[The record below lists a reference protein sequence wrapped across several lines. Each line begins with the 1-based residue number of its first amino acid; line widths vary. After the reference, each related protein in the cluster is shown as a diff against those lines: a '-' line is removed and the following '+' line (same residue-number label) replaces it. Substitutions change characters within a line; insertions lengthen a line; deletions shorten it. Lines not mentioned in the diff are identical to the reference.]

1 MSEWYP
7 ILLNLKGRTCVVIGG
22 GAVAARKARGLLDA
36 GANVTVVS
44 PRLVAELSELA
55 EKGWIR
61 YLPKVYADGD
71 LEGASLAFA
80 ATDMAEVNAAALSE
94 ANRRGILANAAD
106 GGEGGDFIVP
116 AVLRRGD
123 LVLTASASGA
133 GPAVASRI
141 IGELRERYGPE
152 YADYLAGLRKL
163 RSWLKAEVADPVE
176 RRRLLEEAS
185 TDQSLIEWSK
195 LDDRADI
202 HAIIERLRVRALGRK
217 G

>member
-7 ILLNLKGRTCVVIGG
+7 ILLNLKDRTCVVIGG

-36 GANVTVVS
+36 GANVTIVS
-44 PRLVAELSELA
+44 PKLNPELSELA
-55 EKGWIR
+55 EAGRIR
-61 YLPKVYADGD
+61 HVPKAYADGD
-71 LEGASLAFA
+71 LEGAMLVFA
-80 ATDMAEVNAAALSE
+80 ATDSPEANAAVLSE
-94 ANRRGILANAAD
+94 ANRRGIPANAAD
-106 GGEGGDFIVP
+106 GGEAGDFIVP

-123 LVLTASASGA
+123 LVLTASASGS

-141 IGELRERYGPE
+141 IGELRDRYGPE
-152 YADYLAGLRKL
+152 YADYLIGLRKI
-163 RSWLKAEVADPVE
+163 RSWIKAEVADPIE

-185 TDQSLIEWSK
+185 TDQSLTEWSK

-202 HAIIERLRVRALGRK
+202 HAIIERLKVRALGRK